1 MIHLPALPHYHPHPP
16 CAWNKNSIG
25 QGKVN
30 GLGQK
35 KNIQISQSKD
45 AFLAA
50 TGSLKRL
57 SGTTPCPRSGA
68 EAGRTL
74 CRRGGSQ
81 EELPHIR
88 GQGQQPRVPGC
99 DSARTAKVKG
109 GSWEELPQVQGAVD
123 ERALEGLE
131 ELFHVQDQEGRH
143 TSSKVRSSS
152 CALLEKL

>member
-68 EAGRTL
+68 EAGRTP
-74 CRRGGSQ
+74 CPKGSDQ
-81 EELPHIR
+81 EELPPH
-88 GQGQQPRVPGC
+88 PRSGAVAQ
-99 DSARTAKVKG
+99 SARLQWCRN
-109 GSWEELPQVQGAVD
+109 SREELPKSEVKGSGLGGQTPHPRTSGCRGARGPR
-123 ERALEGLE
+123 EAIPL
-131 ELFHVQDQEGRH
+131 
-143 TSSKVRSSS
+143 
-152 CALLEKL
+152 